1 MNNIRELFIKN
12 LKYFRKQKG
21 INQLTLSTEIGKGVN
36 YISNI
41 ETGIVFPPPET
52 IDEIAEVLK
61 IKSSQLFAEDS
72 SPQNVIEQTRDEL
85 AEIIAEK
92 VTNTIRTTIKMHV
105 KSEVTKALKEI

>member
-12 LKYFRKQKG
+12 LKYLRKQKG

-61 IKSSQLFAEDS
+61 NRFI
-72 SPQNVIEQTRDEL
+72 
-85 AEIIAEK
+85 
-92 VTNTIRTTIKMHV
+92 TTFCRRFFTSKCD
-105 KSEVTKALKEI
+105 

>member
-12 LKYFRKQKG
+12 LKYLRKQKG

-61 IKSSQLFAEDS
+61 IDSSQLFAEDS
-72 SPQNVIEQTRDEL
+72 
-85 AEIIAEK
+85 
-92 VTNTIRTTIKMHV
+92 IRTTIKMHV